1 MIDCEVFYCSMKM
14 FLLYLAAVFGQLILF
29 GTAGLDQDS
38 NLSFLGIFIL
48 LSAIF
53 PLIIFLLTPNKSK
66 FKIFENK
73 TFGIIFCVLPI
84 LSFSFFS
91 FASIIFL
98 YKRYYSKG
106 LEYLIKEDKK
116 EYLNHGT
123 LLFFKVSNEL
133 IHRAYERYDADRK
146 KPKIEP
152 KEIKE
157 ENNKEFLKL
166 EEEKTAIKTNDIN
179 NKTEQQN
186 ILEKEPVKE
195 KIEDTQIKVSTSVN
209 NKNKSLKLSKLGK
222 AIKDD
227 LENILSING

>member
-1 MIDCEVFYCSMKM
+1 MKM
-14 FLLYLAAVFGQLILF
+14 ILLYIAIVFGQLMLF
-29 GTAGLDQDS
+29 GIAGLDKDS
-38 NLSFLGIFIL
+38 NLSFLGILIL

-98 YKRYYSKG
+98 YKRYHSKG
-106 LEYLIKEDKK
+106 LEYLKKENKKED
-116 EYLNHGT
+116 LNHGT
-123 LLFFKVSNEL
+123 LLLFKVSNEL

-146 KPKIEP
+146 IPKIEP

-157 ENNKEFLKL
+157 EDNEEFIKL
-166 EEEKTAIKTNDIN
+166 EEEKTAIETNEIN
-179 NKTEQQN
+179 NKIELPN
-186 ILEKEPVKE
+186 IVEEEPVKE
-195 KIEDTQIKVSTSVN
+195 KIEDTKAKVNTPVN
-209 NKNKSLKLSKLGK
+209 NKKKSLKLSKLGK
-222 AIKDD
+222 AVKED
-227 LENILSING
+227 LKNILSINSK